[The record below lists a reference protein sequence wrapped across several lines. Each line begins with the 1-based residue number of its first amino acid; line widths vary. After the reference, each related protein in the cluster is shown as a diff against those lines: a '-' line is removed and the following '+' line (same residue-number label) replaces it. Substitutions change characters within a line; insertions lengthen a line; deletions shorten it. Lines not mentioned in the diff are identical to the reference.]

1 MYNFTEYRLH
11 YFQTIGNLV
20 LYSKNEVTYFNVNIA
35 DSNNFRFF
43 NYKTKLLES
52 TKANENN
59 GIIKTQTI
67 SILLKYSRNI

>member
-52 TKANENN
+52 TKAN
-59 GIIKTQTI
+59 
-67 SILLKYSRNI
+67 